1 MRRRSTKVSLSDTDI
16 HVISRAI
23 WHYYRDLESANMP
36 VAAGQVLEAGNRFLN
51 EVYVKEGK
59 NETVHQGR

>member
-1 MRRRSTKVSLSDTDI
+1 MRRRSTKVSLSARDI
-16 HVISRAI
+16 KIISAAI
-23 WHYYRDLESANMP
+23 WRYAQDIESANLP
-36 VAAGQVLEAGNRFLN
+36 LTARKVLEAGDRFLN